1 MPVKRRRTA
10 APKRTERL
18 AQKRRTRKAIVDA
31 AIALLALGTTPSV
44 NDVAAKA
51 DVSRR
56 TVFLHFPSVDHLLLD
71 ATAGALSQAAV
82 DRAVGD
88 GPAGEDG
95 QARIERMVRAVQ
107 HVTPE
112 MERLGRALVRLT
124 ADARPQVDGMPLR
137 GYRRME
143 WIESALSPWRDRLD
157 STSWRRLSC
166 ALAMV
171 VGWES
176 LIVQRD
182 VCGLTVAE
190 GEEVS
195 VWAARALVDAALEDK
210 RTRHRQLR
218 SPR

>member
-1 MPVKRRRTA
+1 MAVKRRGA
-10 APKRTERL
+10 APPKPTERL

-31 AIALLALGTTPSV
+31 AIALLARGTTPSIS
-44 NDVAAKA
+44 DVATKA

-71 ATAGALSQAAV
+71 ATAGALTQARV
-82 DRAVGD
+82 DHAVGD

-95 QARIERMVRAVQ
+95 HVRIERMVRAMQ

-124 ADARPQVDGMPLR
+124 AVATPRIDGMPLR

-143 WIESALSPWRDRLD
+143 WIESALAPWRDRLD
-157 STSWRRLSC
+157 SASWRRLAC

-195 VWAARALVDAALEDK
+195 VWAARALVNAALEDK
-210 RTRHRQLR
+210 RTRRQLR
-218 SPR
+218 PSR